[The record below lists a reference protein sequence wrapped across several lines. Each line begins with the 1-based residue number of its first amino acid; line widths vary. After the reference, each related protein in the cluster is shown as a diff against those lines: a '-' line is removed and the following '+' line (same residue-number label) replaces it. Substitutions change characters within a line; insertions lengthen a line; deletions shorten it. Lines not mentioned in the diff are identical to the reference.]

1 MSQPLTNAGATT
13 ASAKTLWYGSAGKA
27 TGTEGATATFG
38 QTLVSMLAGEAN
50 AQDGQLTAQLAI
62 MSGLTE
68 SSNGMAAEGEG
79 GSLKTLLEDL
89 LEQLEQLDEAMTE
102 DNPELL
108 AMLQGWL
115 QNALHYLQNMQQ
127 AAGSE
132 TAPNDSGIP
141 ALAEHAETIRFAV
154 QDTLVQLVAASS
166 NASANAELN
175 SSQAKALLESLQTL
189 LASAGITGESKAPSG
204 KYASTLAELKGIVKD
219 KASVHADRTVSAAEK
234 NTAEAAKVPAIS
246 QAETAPVKASAS
258 ASAVLLTGEETNAAA
273 VESSDGE
280 HPLQSGHIV
289 TAGQLALR
297 DAAAPLKAP
306 APPVPV
312 EKFGDEMSRFLVS
325 KLEIIQ
331 AGGVSEAKI
340 SLFPEHLGQVDVKI
354 TMQNGQL
361 VAQFM
366 TEHAFA
372 KESLESQMAQLRSA
386 LQSQGLQVNK
396 LEVTQNTPLSSHMYQ
411 DGRQPGSGT
420 GQQQNG
426 KRREVVSEEE
436 LLGVH
441 DLNEEW
447 NEWISSVREREGTL
461 GSSFVARA

>member
-1 MSQPLTNAGATT
+1 MSQPLTNVGATT
-13 ASAKTLWYGSAGKA
+13 ASAKTLWYGSAGKVA
-27 TGTEGATATFG
+27 GAEGAGATFG

-50 AQDGQLTAQLAI
+50 SQDGQLTAQLAI
-62 MSGLTE
+62 LSGLTE
-68 SSNGMAAEGEG
+68 SSNGMATEGEG

-89 LEQLEQLDEAMTE
+89 LEQLEQLDEAMA

-132 TAPNDSGIP
+132 TAPSDSGIP

-166 NASANAELN
+166 KASAKAELN

-219 KASVHADRTVSAAEK
+219 KAPVHADRTVSAAEK
-234 NTAEAAKVPAIS
+234 NTAEAAKVPTIS
-246 QAETAPVKASAS
+246 QAETASVKASAS
-258 ASAVLLTGEETNAAA
+258 ASAVLLTGEETSAAA
-273 VESSDGE
+273 VDSSDGE

-306 APPVPV
+306 APPIPV

-361 VAQFM
+361 IAQFM

>member
-1 MSQPLTNAGATT
+1 MSQPLTNVGATT
-13 ASAKTLWYGSAGKA
+13 ASAKTLWYGNAGKV
-27 TGTEGATATFG
+27 TGAEGAGATFG

-62 MSGLTE
+62 LSGLTE
-68 SSNGMAAEGEG
+68 SSNEMATEGQDG
-79 GSLKTLLEDL
+79 GLNALLEGL
-89 LEQLEQLDEAMTE
+89 LEQLEQLDDALAE
-102 DNPELL
+102 NPELL
-108 AMLQGWL
+108 AMLQSWL
-115 QNALHYLQNMQQ
+115 QNAHSYLANIQQ
-127 AAGSE
+127 TAGSE
-132 TAPNDSGIP
+132 AASSDSGIP

-154 QDTLVQLVAASS
+154 QDTLVQLAAATS

-189 LASAGITGESKAPSG
+189 LASAGITGESKVPSG

-219 KASVHADRTVSAAEK
+219 KASVHSNRTVSAAEK
-234 NTAEAAKVPAIS
+234 NTAEAAKLPTIS

-258 ASAVLLTGEETNAAA
+258 ASAVLLTGEETSAAA

-361 VAQFM
+361 IAQFM

>member
-1 MSQPLTNAGATT
+1 MSQPLSNVGT
-13 ASAKTLWYGSAGKA
+13 SAPAKSLWFGSAGKVA
-27 TGTEGATATFG
+27 GAEGTGATFG
-38 QTLVSMLAGEAN
+38 QTLVSMLAGEAGS
-50 AQDGQLTAQLAI
+50 QEGQLTAQLAI
-62 MSGLTE
+62 LAGLTDT
-68 SSNGMAAEGEG
+68 SNGLAAEGENE
-79 GSLKTLLEDL
+79 SLNALLENL
-89 LEQLEQLDEAMTE
+89 LEQLESLDDALAE
-102 DNPELL
+102 NPELL

-115 QNALHYLQNMQQ
+115 QNAHLYLQNVQQ
-127 AAGSE
+127 ADGSDG
-132 TAPNDSGIP
+132 APSDSGIP
-141 ALAEHAETIRFAV
+141 ALAEHAETVRFAV
-154 QDTLVQLVAASS
+154 QDTLVQLVAASGS
-166 NASANAELN
+166 KPSANAELN
-175 SSQAKALLESLQTL
+175 SLQAKALLESLQTL
-189 LASAGITGESKAPSG
+189 LSSAGITGEHKSPSG
-204 KYASTLAELKGIVKD
+204 KYASTLADLKGILKENS
-219 KASVHADRTVSAAEK
+219 SVHPDRTGTAADK
-234 NTAEAAKVPAIS
+234 NVAEAPKVQVVS
-246 QAETAPVKASAS
+246 QAETASVKASAS
-258 ASAVLLTGEETNAAA
+258 TVLLAGEDTASTA
-273 VESSDGE
+273 VETSDGE
-280 HPLQSGHIV
+280 HPFQSGNVV

-297 DAAAPLKAP
+297 DAAAAPLKAP

-312 EKFGDEMSRFLVS
+312 EKFGEEMSRFLVS

-354 TMQNGQL
+354 TMQNGQMI
-361 VAQFM
+361 AQFM

-436 LLGVH
+436 LLGIH

-447 NEWISSVREREGTL
+447 NEWISSVRETEGTL